1 MVFNFGLKFAPH
13 RLYHVMIYG
22 ESTRRKLSS
31 LPLDLY
37 YASIA
42 EDLGFHAVVAT

>member
-1 MVFNFGLKFAPH
+1 MVFNSSLKFAPH
-13 RLYHVMIYG
+13 RLYYVMIYS

-31 LPLDLY
+31 LALELY

-42 EDLGFHAVVAT
+42 KDLRFYAVVAT